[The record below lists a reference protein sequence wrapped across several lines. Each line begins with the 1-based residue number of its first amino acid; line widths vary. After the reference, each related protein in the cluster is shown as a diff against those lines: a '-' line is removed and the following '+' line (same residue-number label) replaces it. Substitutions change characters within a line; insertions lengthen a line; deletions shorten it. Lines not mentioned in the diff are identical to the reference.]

1 VLELDSPQIHYCHQ
15 AINAPTMIA
24 PTHITFAGFIYLLL
38 LTTTGVALS
47 LVNVLVIAL
56 ASILPDADTGAS
68 IVGKA
73 VPFLSR
79 RIERRFGHRTLTHS
93 IPFVAGLAIL
103 LSPLLAVSK
112 DLYICLVIGYATHP
126 FLDSMTVNGVKLFY
140 PFSNVRCVFPL
151 EVNNPHR
158 YRVQTGSRMDKALGV
173 IFFLACVPT
182 FLISHQGYERFIR
195 FAQRN
200 IESAVRDYNEFS
212 QTHRVRARVS
222 AHSMLTKERIN
233 GEFEI
238 VGSLNDHTLLFRGSD
253 GQLHT
258 LGKQYRADYVANEVV
273 CERGALATTT
283 VTTIDL
289 ANQSLSQLAL
299 YLDPAREHHLF
310 GHLNASEPVTLPQE
324 TQEFLTITGTATALR
339 FHFASYDDIRRLRLE
354 NTFITR
360 GILTVRTIHSAQTPK
375 PDPVQLSTVDTTS
388 SFHSITFDVDSR
400 ETVEYAVSVGDS
412 IKPDN
417 IIARKTLP
425 RFFRQ
430 QIELNNR
437 RIEGLQTERNTKVTN
452 LNHRLNVK
460 ALQVRTDSLKLVKLK
475 ELNRDGFTTHET
487 VVKSQ
492 KSLDLL
498 RDELSSIHRSIQT
511 IDDKTEVQIAKLQT
525 KNEQL
530 RAKEALAELQSIVRS
545 NIEGV
550 VMDIRQSHVKGK
562 TRVTL
567 IIRRHGTQQ

>member
-1 VLELDSPQIHYCHQ
+1 
-15 AINAPTMIA
+15 MIA
-24 PTHITFAGFIYLLL
+24 PTHITFAGFVYLLL

-56 ASILPDADTGAS
+56 ASVFPDVDTGAS
-68 IVGKA
+68 VVGKTL
-73 VPFLSR
+73 PFLSR

-93 IPFVAGLAIL
+93 IPLVAGLAIL

-112 DLYICLVIGYATHP
+112 DIYVCFVIGYATHP

-233 GEFEI
+233 GEFEL
-238 VGSLNDHTLLFRGSD
+238 VGSLNDHTLLFRGHD

-273 CERGALATTT
+273 CERGAPAATT

-289 ANQSLSQLAL
+289 ANQPLSQLAL
-299 YLDPAREHHLF
+299 YLNPTNEHHLF
-310 GHLNASEPVTLPQE
+310 NHLNASEPVTLPQE
-324 TQEFLTITGTATALR
+324 TQEFLTITGTGTALR
-339 FHFASYDDIRRLRLE
+339 FHFASYDDVRRLRLD
-354 NTFITR
+354 NVFITR
-360 GILTVRTIHSAQTPK
+360 GILTVRTIHLTQTAK
-375 PDPVQLSTVDTTS
+375 TDHVQPSTLDTSHS
-388 SFHSITFDVDSR
+388 SFHSITFEVDSR

-412 IKPDN
+412 IEPED

-425 RFFRQ
+425 RSFRQ
-430 QIELNNR
+430 QIDLNNR
-437 RIEGLQTERNTKVTN
+437 KIEVLQTERNTKVAH
-452 LNHRLNVK
+452 LNQRLNAK
-460 ALQVRTDSLKLVKLK
+460 ALQVRTDSLSLVKLM
-475 ELNRDGFTTHET
+475 ELNRSGFTTSEA

-498 RDELSSIHRSIQT
+498 RDELNSIHRSIQT
-511 IDDKTEVQIAKLQT
+511 IDDKTSVQIARLQT
-525 KNEQL
+525 QNEQL
-530 RAKEALAELQSIVRS
+530 RAKEALAESQSIIRS
-545 NIEGV
+545 TIEGV
-550 VMDIRQSHVKGK
+550 VMDIRQLHVKGK

-567 IIRRHGTQQ
+567 IIRRHGTQH